1 MITAHKIRL
10 LPTEEQE
17 TKLWQSA
24 GTKRYVWNWALNKQI
39 EHMKEIGKLNKISDG
54 ILRKE
59 LTQLKK
65 TEEHSWLYCVSN
77 NVGKQAVKDVCDAI
91 DRFHEESKKDG
102 YKHRES
108 AKKRVA
114 KGGRP
119 LDFTDFRHFPR
130 FKARKKSLDS
140 FYNDNEKLK
149 VYSDCVHL
157 EKVGKV
163 KLAEPDKIPVDAK
176 YLNPRITHDGKY
188 WYISVGTEEEIEK
201 TKLTGES
208 IGIDL
213 GIKDLAVISNVDKPV
228 KNINK
233 TKEVRRLKKK
243 LRRIERQTSRKYE
256 KNKVEVKNK
265 EERTYKFTKT
275 KNIEKFEQ
283 KKKLIH
289 RRIASIR
296 LNHIHQATT
305 EIVKTKPSRIVIEDL
320 NVKGM
325 MKNKHLAKAIQE
337 QCFRKF
343 SWILEYKCQRYGIAL
358 VKADRWF
365 PSSKTCS
372 KGGHYHKHL
381 KLKDRI
387 FICPECGFKLDR
399 DKNASINLANYT
411 A

>member
-1 MITAHKIRL
+1 MIIAHRIRL
-10 LPTEEQE
+10 LPTEDQE

-24 GTKRYVWNWALNKQI
+24 GTKRFVWNWALGKQI
-39 EHMKEIGKLNKISDG
+39 EHMKEIGRLSKIGDKA
-54 ILRKE
+54 LRRE
-59 LTQLKK
+59 LTQLKQS
-65 TEEHSWLYCVSN
+65 EEHSWLYCVSN
-77 NVGKQAVKDVCDAI
+77 NVGKQAVKDVCAAI
-91 DRFHEESKKDG
+91 DRFHEESQKDG
-102 YKHRES
+102 YIYRES

-119 LDFTDFRHFPR
+119 LDFTDFKHFPK
-130 FKARKKSLDS
+130 FKVRKKSLDS
-140 FYNDNEKLK
+140 FYNDTSKLK
-149 VYSDCVHL
+149 VYSHCVHL
-157 EKVGKV
+157 EKIGKV
-163 KLAEPDKIPVDAK
+163 KLAESNEIPIDAK
-176 YLNPRITHDGKY
+176 YLNPRITYDGKY
-188 WYISVGTEEEIEK
+188 WYISVGTEQKIEK
-201 TKLTGES
+201 TELTGES

-213 GIKDLAVISNVDKPV
+213 GIKELAVISSIDKPV

-243 LRRIERQTSRKYE
+243 LRRLEQQTSRKYE
-256 KNKVEVKNK
+256 INKTEAKNNK
-265 EERTYKFTKT
+265 ERACKFNKT

-283 KKKLIH
+283 KKKLVH
-289 RRIASIR
+289 RRIANIR
-296 LNHIHQATT
+296 LNHIHQATA

-337 QCFRKF
+337 QCFHKF
-343 SWILEYKCQRYGIAL
+343 SWILEYKCQRHGIEL

-381 KLKDRI
+381 KLKDRT

-399 DKNASINLANYT
+399 DKNASINLANYV

>member
-1 MITAHKIRL
+1 MIIALKIRL

-39 EHMKEIGKLNKISDG
+39 EHMKEIDKLNKIGDKA
-54 ILRKE
+54 LRRE
-59 LTQLKK
+59 LTSLKR
-65 TEEHSWLYCVSN
+65 TEGHSWLYNVSN

-91 DRFHEESKKDG
+91 DRFHAESKKDG
-102 YKHRES
+102 YIYRES
-108 AKKRVA
+108 AKKRAA

-119 LDFTDFRHFPR
+119 LDFTDFKHFPK

-140 FYNDNEKLK
+140 FYNDTDKLK
-149 VYSDCVHL
+149 VYIDCVHL
-157 EKVGKV
+157 EKIGKV
-163 KLAEPDKIPVDAK
+163 KLAESDKIPIEAI
-176 YLNPRITHDGKY
+176 YLNPRITYDSKY
-188 WYISVGTEEEIEK
+188 WYISVGTKHEIEK
-201 TKLTGES
+201 SELTGES

-213 GIKDLAVISNVDKPV
+213 GIKEMAVISSIDKPV

-233 TKEVRRLKKK
+233 NKEVRRLKKK
-243 LRRIERQTSRKYE
+243 LRRLERRTSRKYE
-256 KNKVEVKNK
+256 KNKIKTKNNK
-265 EERTYKFTKT
+265 ERAYKFTKT
-275 KNIEKFEQ
+275 KNIEKIEQ
-283 KKKLIH
+283 KKKLVH
-289 RRIASIR
+289 RRIANIR

-305 EIVKTKPSRIVIEDL
+305 KIVKTKPSRIVIEDL

-337 QCFRKF
+337 QCFHKF
-343 SWILEYKCQRYGIAL
+343 SWVLEYKCQRYGIEL

-372 KGGHYHKHL
+372 KCGHYHKRL
-381 KLKDRI
+381 KLQDRI

-399 DKNASINLANYT
+399 DKNASINLANY
-411 A
+411 AA